1 MRPADG
7 HRQPGETPKQRRG
20 GGRGRGGKPHKPQ
33 VTEALLSMASILQQA
48 ATSGGAKRARR
59 AWSKEL
65 LKGGE
70 SREERKALGRCSGP
84 LPRAGSAH
92 TSEQA
97 VSAVGCRSTGLR
109 WSPLAPG
116 RNALR
121 NRGCAYFLFP
131 PTHPVSSRR
140 SFGLRSSLVQ
150 KIEGVFRRWS
160 CGEPRRAREL
170 HKGRASA
177 RATPRTAVQFTSP
190 ASCAEGD

>member
-1 MRPADG
+1 MFIGEHHRCRLDDVTATRDAD
-7 HRQPGETPKQRRG
+7 RRG
-20 GGRGRGGKPHKPQ
+20 FAPFDFS
-33 VTEALLSMASILQQA
+33 EF
-48 ATSGGAKRARR
+48 RR
-59 AWSKEL
+59 PPEL

-70 SREERKALGRCSGP
+70 SREELKALGRCSAP

-109 WSPLAPG
+109 WSPLALG

-131 PTHPVSSRR
+131 PTHPVSCRR

-150 KIEGVFRRWS
+150 KFEGVFRRWS

-190 ASCAEGD
+190 ASCPSALKAIN

>member
-1 MRPADG
+1 MSWQGCA
-7 HRQPGETPKQRRG
+7 PKARS
-20 GGRGRGGKPHKPQ
+20 
-33 VTEALLSMASILQQA
+33 VALAEAWSVALLRAGIAQGLSITHSALRA
-48 ATSGGAKRARR
+48 APRSTRR
-59 AWSKEL
+59 
-65 LKGGE
+65 
-70 SREERKALGRCSGP
+70 R
-84 LPRAGSAH
+84 LPCGLPAAPYPYTRVSHLSLCLYRAGSAH

-109 WSPLAPG
+109 WSPLALG

-190 ASCAEGD
+190 ASCPSALKAIN